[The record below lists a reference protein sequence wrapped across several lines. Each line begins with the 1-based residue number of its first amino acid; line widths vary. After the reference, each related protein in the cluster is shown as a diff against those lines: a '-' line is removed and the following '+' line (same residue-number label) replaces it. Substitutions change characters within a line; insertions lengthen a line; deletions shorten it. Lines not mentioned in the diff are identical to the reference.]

1 MTKLPGIPRWQSA
14 VSSFKMARNPLPFLN
29 KFIREKGTTVQV
41 YLGGLYKMI
50 LTTDPDFIQHILQ
63 KNNKNYRKSEV
74 HFDKIQHFLGRGL
87 LTSEGPY
94 WLQQRRLIQ
103 PGFHKKR
110 LEALLELMDKVA
122 IEVLNDLDEEIKTL
136 PEVDMYEKMLEITF
150 RIIANSIF
158 GQDLGPEQLT
168 KLSDSI
174 TTLQAFIVRQIRQPY
189 LNSWLKFSG
198 QVKEHEKLR
207 DEADAIIR
215 HYIEERRQSE
225 ESHSDLLQM
234 LMEARYEDTGE
245 GMTDQQLID
254 EVKILFV
261 AGHDTSANALAWT
274 WYLLTQ
280 HPEALEKVRQ
290 EVTAII
296 GEGQP
301 SFENVMQLEYT
312 QQVIEESMRLFPP
325 AWTTNRVAAEDDE
338 FKGIPIKKGTTFAT
352 YIYGVHHSPE
362 LWDDPESFKP
372 ERFSKEEKK
381 KHHPYAFIPFGGGP
395 RLCIGNNF
403 ALMEMKLIL
412 ARMVNRYEISL
423 MPGQE
428 VKPLPLITLRPENG
442 IRVKVKKLKENYN

>member
-1 MTKLPGIPRWQSA
+1 MTKIPGIPRWQSA
-14 VSSFKMARNPLPFLN
+14 VSSFKMAKNPLPFLN
-29 KFIREKGTTVQV
+29 KFIREKGPTVQV

-110 LEALLELMDKVA
+110 LAELLQLMDKVA
-122 IEVLNDLDEEIKTL
+122 DEVLDQLDKEIKGE
-136 PEVDMYEKMLEITF
+136 PVVDMYEKMLEITF

-158 GQDLGPEQLT
+158 GQDLGPDKLA
-168 KLSDSI
+168 KLSESI
-174 TTLQAFIVRQIRQPY
+174 TVLQGFIVRQIRQPY
-189 LNSWLKFSG
+189 LNPWFKVSG
-198 QVKEHEKLR
+198 QVKQHEVLR

-215 HYIEERRQSE
+215 HYIEERRLSTE
-225 ESHSDLLQM
+225 EHADLLQM

-261 AGHDTSANALAWT
+261 AGHDTSSNALAWA

-280 HPEALEKVRQ
+280 HPQALEKVRE
-290 EVTAII
+290 EVKAVI
-296 GEGQP
+296 GKRP
-301 SFENVMQLEYT
+301 ATFDNIMRLEYT
-312 QQVIEESMRLFPP
+312 QQVIEESMRLYPP
-325 AWTTNRVAAEDDE
+325 AWTTNRVAAGDDE
-338 FKGIPIKKGTTFAT
+338 FKGIQIKKGTTFAT
-352 YIYGVHHSPE
+352 YIYGVHHSPD
-362 LWDDPESFKP
+362 LWEDPETFRP
-372 ERFSKEEKK
+372 ERFSKEEKI

-412 ARMVNRYEISL
+412 ARMVNRYDIKL
-423 MPGQE
+423 VQDQE
-428 VKPLPLITLRPENG
+428 VKALPLITLRPENG
-442 IRVKVKKLKENYN
+442 IKVEVRKN